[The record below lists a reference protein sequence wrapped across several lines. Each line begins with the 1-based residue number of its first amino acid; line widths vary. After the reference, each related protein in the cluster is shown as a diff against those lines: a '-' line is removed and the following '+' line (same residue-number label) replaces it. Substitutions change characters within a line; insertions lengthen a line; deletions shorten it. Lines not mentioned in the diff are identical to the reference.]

1 MSYSSHIR
9 IEETEVYREWI
20 NTLLDRAGRAR
31 IQVPTVIRI
40 DWFTA
45 IRVTIA
51 TSPKA
56 CRS

>member
-1 MSYSSHIR
+1 MC

-20 NTLLDRAGRAR
+20 NALRDRAGRPR
-31 IQVPTVIRI
+31 IQVLCLIRI

-45 IRVTIA
+45 IRATTV

>member
-1 MSYSSHIR
+1 MR

-20 NTLLDRAGRAR
+20 NTLRDRAGRAR
-31 IQVPTVIRI
+31 IQVPTVTRI

-45 IRVTIA
+45 IRATTA

-56 CRS
+56 SPS